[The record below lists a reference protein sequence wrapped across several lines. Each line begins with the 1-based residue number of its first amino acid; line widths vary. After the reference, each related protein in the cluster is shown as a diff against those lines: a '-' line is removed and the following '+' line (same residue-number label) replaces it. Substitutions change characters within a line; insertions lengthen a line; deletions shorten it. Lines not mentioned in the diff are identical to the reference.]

1 MAPPPSAIG
10 ATGRGARTEKPRL
23 FQKGRAPIDWTESN
37 FMVSSELSHRR
48 VVFMTGRYI
57 MRLLLKVIALTMITS
72 FPFSTNA
79 GTYLDLQRALV
90 FKQHGQYGKAYP
102 ILLQLAE
109 DEFVR
114 AQMELADMYV
124 MGQGIM
130 KNNDEA
136 IYWACRAA
144 QSGEYRAL
152 KFRIKL
158 ALRTTS
164 DSYQPRQCSQIMN

>member
-1 MAPPPSAIG
+1 MV
-10 ATGRGARTEKPRL
+10 E
-23 FQKGRAPIDWTESN
+23 
-37 FMVSSELSHRR
+37 FMSSHRR
-48 VVFMTGRYI
+48 VADLTGRYI
-57 MRLLLKVIALTMITS
+57 MKLLLKVIALTMITS
-72 FPFSTNA
+72 FPFSTKA
-79 GTYLDLQRALV
+79 STYLDLQKALL

-109 DEFVR
+109 NEFVR
-114 AQMELADMYV
+114 AQMELADMYA
-124 MGQGIM
+124 MGHGIM

-144 QSGEYRAL
+144 QSGEFRAL

-164 DSYQPRQCSQIMN
+164 DSYQPQQCSQVIK

>member
-1 MAPPPSAIG
+1 
-10 ATGRGARTEKPRL
+10 
-23 FQKGRAPIDWTESN
+23 
-37 FMVSSELSHRR
+37 
-48 VVFMTGRYI
+48 MTGRYT
-57 MRLLLKVIALTMITS
+57 MKLLSKVIVLTMTIS

-109 DEFVR
+109 NEFVR

-124 MGQGIM
+124 MGHGIM

-144 QSGEYRAL
+144 HSGEYRAL

-158 ALRTTS
+158 ALRTAS
-164 DSYQPRQCSQIMN
+164 DTYQPKQCSQVMH

>member
-1 MAPPPSAIG
+1 
-10 ATGRGARTEKPRL
+10 
-23 FQKGRAPIDWTESN
+23 
-37 FMVSSELSHRR
+37 
-48 VVFMTGRYI
+48 
-57 MRLLLKVIALTMITS
+57 MRLLAKVIVLTMITS
-72 FPFSTNA
+72 FPSSTNA
-79 GTYLDLQRALV
+79 GTYLNLQRALV

-109 DEFVR
+109 NQFVR
-114 AQMELADMYV
+114 AQMDLADMYV
-124 MGQGIM
+124 MSQGIM

-158 ALRTTS
+158 ALGTTS
-164 DSYQPRQCSQIMN
+164 DSYQPQQCSQIMN

>member
-1 MAPPPSAIG
+1 
-10 ATGRGARTEKPRL
+10 
-23 FQKGRAPIDWTESN
+23 
-37 FMVSSELSHRR
+37 MVSLPDSQRR
-48 VVFMTGRYI
+48 VADLTGRYNMKLI
-57 MRLLLKVIALTMITS
+57 LKVIVFTVIS
-72 FPFSTNA
+72 FFPFSSNA
-79 GTYLDLQRALV
+79 GTYLDLQKALL
-90 FKQHGQYGKAYP
+90 FKQHGQYGKAYS

-124 MGQGIM
+124 MGHGIM

-144 QSGEYRAL
+144 QSGEFRAL
-152 KFRIKL
+152 KYRIKL

-164 DSYQPRQCSQIMN
+164 DSYQPKQCSEVIK

>member
-1 MAPPPSAIG
+1 M
-10 ATGRGARTEKPRL
+10 KL
-23 FQKGRAPIDWTESN
+23 
-37 FMVSSELSHRR
+37 LS
-48 VVFMTGRYI
+48 
-57 MRLLLKVIALTMITS
+57 KVIVLAMIIS

-109 DEFVR
+109 NEFVR

-124 MGQGIM
+124 MGHGIM

-144 QSGEYRAL
+144 QSGEFRAL

-164 DSYQPRQCSQIMN
+164 DSYQPKQCSQVIK

>member
-1 MAPPPSAIG
+1 
-10 ATGRGARTEKPRL
+10 
-23 FQKGRAPIDWTESN
+23 
-37 FMVSSELSHRR
+37 MVSHYPGHRR
-48 VVFMTGRYI
+48 VAFMTGRYT
-57 MRLLLKVIALTMITS
+57 MKLLSKVIVLTMIIF
-72 FPFSTNA
+72 FPFLTNA

-109 DEFVR
+109 NEFVR

-124 MGQGIM
+124 MGHGIM

-144 QSGEYRAL
+144 YSGEYRAL

-164 DSYQPRQCSQIMN
+164 DTYQPKQCSQVMN

>member
-1 MAPPPSAIG
+1 M
-10 ATGRGARTEKPRL
+10 KLL
-23 FQKGRAPIDWTESN
+23 F
-37 FMVSSELSHRR
+37 
-48 VVFMTGRYI
+48 
-57 MRLLLKVIALTMITS
+57 KVIVVTVIST
-72 FPFSTNA
+72 FPFTTNA
-79 GTYLDLQRALV
+79 GTYLDLQKALL

-102 ILLQLAE
+102 MLLQLAE

-114 AQMELADMYV
+114 AQMELADMYA
-124 MGQGIM
+124 MGYGVM

-158 ALRTTS
+158 ALKTTS
-164 DSYQPRQCSQIMN
+164 ETYQPRQCSSLD

>member
-1 MAPPPSAIG
+1 
-10 ATGRGARTEKPRL
+10 
-23 FQKGRAPIDWTESN
+23 
-37 FMVSSELSHRR
+37 
-48 VVFMTGRYI
+48 MTGRHNMKI
-57 MRLLLKVIALTMITS
+57 LLKVIALTMITS
-72 FPFSTNA
+72 LPSVANA
-79 GTYLDLQRALV
+79 GTYLDLQKALL
-90 FKQHGQYGKAYP
+90 FKQHGQFGKAYP

-124 MGQGIM
+124 MGHGIM
-130 KNNDEA
+130 KNNNEA

-164 DSYQPRQCSQIMN
+164 DSYQPKQCSQVIK

>member
-1 MAPPPSAIG
+1 M
-10 ATGRGARTEKPRL
+10 KL
-23 FQKGRAPIDWTESN
+23 
-37 FMVSSELSHRR
+37 LS
-48 VVFMTGRYI
+48 
-57 MRLLLKVIALTMITS
+57 KVIVFTMIIS

-114 AQMELADMYV
+114 AQMELADMYAE
-124 MGQGIM
+124 GFGII

-136 IYWACRAA
+136 LYWACRAA
-144 QSGEYRAL
+144 KSGEYRAL

-164 DSYQPRQCSQIMN
+164 DTYQPKQCSLVRR

>member
-1 MAPPPSAIG
+1 
-10 ATGRGARTEKPRL
+10 
-23 FQKGRAPIDWTESN
+23 
-37 FMVSSELSHRR
+37 
-48 VVFMTGRYI
+48 
-57 MRLLLKVIALTMITS
+57 MRLLLKVIVLTMITT
-72 FPFSTNA
+72 FPFSTKA
-79 GTYLDLQRALV
+79 STYLDLQAALL

-109 DEFVR
+109 NEFVR
-114 AQMELADMYV
+114 EQMELADMYAK
-124 MGQGIM
+124 GHGII

-158 ALRTTS
+158 ALKTAS
-164 DSYQPRQCSQIMN
+164 DTYQPLQCSSVLR

>member
-1 MAPPPSAIG
+1 M
-10 ATGRGARTEKPRL
+10 KLL
-23 FQKGRAPIDWTESN
+23 F
-37 FMVSSELSHRR
+37 
-48 VVFMTGRYI
+48 
-57 MRLLLKVIALTMITS
+57 KVIVVTVIST
-72 FPFSTNA
+72 FPFTTNA
-79 GTYLDLQRALV
+79 GTYLDLQKALL

-109 DEFVR
+109 NDYVR
-114 AQMELADMYV
+114 AQMELADMYL
-124 MGQGIM
+124 MGHGVM

-158 ALRTTS
+158 ALKTTS
-164 DSYQPRQCSQIMN
+164 ETYQPRQCSSLD

>member
-1 MAPPPSAIG
+1 MILWS
-10 ATGRGARTEKPRL
+10 
-23 FQKGRAPIDWTESN
+23 
-37 FMVSSELSHRR
+37 LSRRR
-48 VVFMTGRYI
+48 VAILTGRYT
-57 MRLLLKVIALTMITS
+57 MKFLSKVIVLTMIAS
-72 FPFSTNA
+72 FPLLANA
-79 GTYLDLQRALV
+79 GTYLDLQKALL

-109 DEFVR
+109 DEVVR

-124 MGQGIM
+124 MGHGIM

-144 QSGEYRAL
+144 QSGEFRAL

-158 ALRTTS
+158 ALSTTS
-164 DSYQPRQCSQIMN
+164 DSYQPKPCSHLMN

>member
-1 MAPPPSAIG
+1 
-10 ATGRGARTEKPRL
+10 
-23 FQKGRAPIDWTESN
+23 
-37 FMVSSELSHRR
+37 MVLHYPSHRR
-48 VVFMTGRYI
+48 VAFMTGRYT
-57 MRLLLKVIALTMITS
+57 MKLLSKVIVLTMIIF
-72 FPFSTNA
+72 FPFLTNA

-109 DEFVR
+109 NEFVR

-124 MGQGIM
+124 MGHGIM

-144 QSGEYRAL
+144 YSGEYRAL

-164 DSYQPRQCSQIMN
+164 DTYQPKQCSQVMN